1 MSSVQEQKRTDVRGD
16 LSFSVSY
23 RFLTPDEYRVKK
35 GAIEQIVHQGK
46 KRLKL
51 ETGGTDDRRRD
62 SDSWVVDFLLQ
73 MDEKMDRILD
83 LLTEKENRHEEIFQG
98 VGINISGSGM
108 RLRVDRPV
116 EAGQV
121 IHTDFVLSRFPYIR
135 LSLFGRIVQATP
147 LQEGD
152 NAIYDL
158 GVKFLD
164 IDDTARDQI
173 IARIFQ
179 IQRETIRKNRND
191 RGSDS

>member
-1 MSSVQEQKRTDVRGD
+1 MSPVQEQKRTDVRGD

-35 GAIEQIVHQGK
+35 GAIEQIVHPGK

-135 LSLFGRIVQATP
+135 LSLFGRIVQAIP

-179 IQRETIRKNRND
+179 IQRETIRKNRKD
-191 RGSDS
+191 Q

>member
-1 MSSVQEQKRTDVRGD
+1 MSPVQEQKRTDVRGD

-46 KRLKL
+46 KRPKL
-51 ETGGTDDRRRD
+51 ETGGTDDRTRD

-121 IHTDFVLSRFPYIR
+121 IHTDFVLSRFPYVR
-135 LSLFGRIVQATP
+135 LSLFGRIVQAIP

-191 RGSDS
+191 Q

>member
-1 MSSVQEQKRTDVRGD
+1 MSPVQEQKRTDVRGD

-35 GAIEQIVHQGK
+35 GTIEQIVHPGK

-135 LSLFGRIVQATP
+135 LSLFGRIVQAIP

-179 IQRETIRKNRND
+179 IQRETIRKNRKD
-191 RGSDS
+191 Q